1 MILIGSIQNDRSTN
15 DVIDWLNYYKEEYIR
30 VNPETKITD
39 LRVGFNDNNELSVKI
54 EDTLVDLKD
63 VKSYWFRRGRFNLS
77 EMVPD
82 KGNMSESVKEGIYSH
97 LINEELKTIEKYI
110 VYVLEQKKKLGSYY
124 TGNANKLKSLKIA
137 LEVGLTIPDT
147 IVSTTKNIL
156 SDFFDKKN
164 GIISKG
170 VQDIMSFISSD
181 KSFCYKTEEVTKD
194 DIDEMNRSF
203 FPSLLQSN
211 IEKLYELR
219 VFYMNGEFY
228 SMAIFSQADEQTK
241 VDFRNYN
248 REKPNR
254 NVPYKLPPDIENKLD
269 LFMKKMNLDTGSIDI
284 IVTPEFEYVFLEV
297 NPVGQYGMTSIPCN
311 YHLDERIAKYLSE

>member
-1 MILIGSIQNDRSTN
+1 MIVRP
-15 DVIDWLNYYKEEYIR
+15 VIDWLNYYKEEYIR

-194 DIDEMNRSF
+194 DIDEMNRFF

-284 IVTPEFEYVFLEV
+284 IVTPELEYVFLEV